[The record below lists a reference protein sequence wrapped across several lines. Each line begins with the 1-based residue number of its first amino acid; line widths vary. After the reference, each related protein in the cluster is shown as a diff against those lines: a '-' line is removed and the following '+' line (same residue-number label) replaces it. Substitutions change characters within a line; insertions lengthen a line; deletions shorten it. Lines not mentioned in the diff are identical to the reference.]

1 MNQNLLLKQLQ
12 DIILE
17 RLPAEAVKELSEIPD
32 DENRDSKIQEL
43 LSKNNIDVNE
53 LIKEITKEENSNA

>member
-12 DIILE
+12 DTILE